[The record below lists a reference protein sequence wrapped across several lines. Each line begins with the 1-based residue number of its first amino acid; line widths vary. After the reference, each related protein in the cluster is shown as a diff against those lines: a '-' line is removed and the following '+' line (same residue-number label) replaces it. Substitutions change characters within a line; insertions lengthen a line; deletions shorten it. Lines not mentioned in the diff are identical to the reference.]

1 MANAAPGTSGHGRPP
16 SATSRLAPPEL
27 PADGVTATRAARLL
41 AGSPA
46 PVTLLV
52 APAGAG
58 KTITLSSWARS
69 SPTLT
74 AHLVWATLDRTDDDV
89 ASLWSTLLSALRANP
104 VLAGDPRIAQLSSA
118 PAGAGVDASLIRQLT
133 TVFEHQDPPF
143 VLVLDDVHELT
154 DPACLRSIELLVQH
168 RPAGLALVLSGRHR
182 PDIALHE
189 LRLAAAIREIGP
201 PDFSMDLDET
211 RALLSSLGH
220 DLPTGHLETLWRRTE
235 GWAAALRLAALEL
248 DRGSD
253 PARLAQRFGGTTP
266 MVAELLATE
275 VLDRLPDELRGFLLD
290 TGPCRELTPTLAEE
304 LTGRSDAGAVLE
316 DLYQRNALVQRLPT
330 AAGAQPV
337 YRYHDLLRDYLS
349 SELRRADQPRWRA
362 LQGTLANWYGAR
374 REWRQALEHAVNSC
388 ELATVRQVLR
398 AGGVGMILDGEGP
411 LLERLF
417 ANPPQGWQAD
427 TLVGSVL
434 AAAALARFDVVT
446 ADWHLAPLRYV
457 ARAGDQRDEDQ
468 PDEDQ
473 RDEDQRDED
482 PWLTALQATVA
493 LHRARL
499 GPAVSE
505 ALRTAQTAGVGATQD
520 VDLDL
525 YGRTQLGAAHIR
537 AGAHDDARR
546 DLIQALDLATATAR
560 DVSRVVSLGNLATI
574 AAVTGRVPECDRYV
588 ATALQIARARGWYGS
603 QLTLQQQ
610 LLRAWWALLR
620 GDQAAARDQIAEMP
634 AAATLG
640 SPDMRI
646 GVAGTQA
653 LAGHLDGVPA
663 RTTAL
668 DLRAAWELLG
678 DAQTT
683 PEIACMLIP
692 WEVKLWLT
700 DDDLVAATAASRRR
714 HVDLDGTGEQLLVQA
729 LLAHASGTPASRIR
743 RSLQPARDRT
753 VAVRF
758 VVNNVWVWLM
768 EAQLAAEAGA
778 RPASYDALV
787 QAVRLAAPDGLVGLV
802 HAFGPAA
809 HDLLIAHRGRFGR
822 QEAFVTEVLERSPTQ
837 DDAVTA
843 VSLTPAEWGILHDLP
858 THRTVA
864 DIAALHEVSANT
876 VKSHLKSIYRK
887 LSVRSRQEAVE
898 HARARGLL

>member
-1 MANAAPGTSGHGRPP
+1 MANAAPGNGEHRRSP
-16 SATSRLAPPEL
+16 SSTSRLAPPEL

-46 PVTLLV
+46 PVTLLI

-58 KTITLSSWARS
+58 KTATLSSWARS

-74 AHLVWATLDRTDDDV
+74 AQLAWATLDGTDDDV

-104 VLAGDPRIAQLSSA
+104 TLACDPRIAQLLSA
-118 PAGAGVDASLIRQLT
+118 PADAGVDASLVRHLT

-143 VLVLDDVHELT
+143 VLVLDDVHEIT
-154 DPACLRSIELLVQH
+154 DPDALRSIELLVRQ

-201 PDFSMDLDET
+201 ADFSMDLDET

-220 DLPTGHLETLWRRTE
+220 DLPTAHLEALWRRTE

-253 PARLAQRFGGTTP
+253 PARMAERFGGTTP
-266 MVAELLATE
+266 MIAELLVTE
-275 VLDRLPDELRGFLLD
+275 VLDRLPDVLRGFLLD
-290 TGPCRELTPTLAEE
+290 TGPCRELTPTLAER

-316 DLYQRNALVQRLPT
+316 DLHQRNALVQRLPT

-349 SELRRADQPRWRA
+349 SELRHVDLHRWRA
-362 LQGTLANWYGAR
+362 LQGQLADWYGTR
-374 REWRQALEHAVNSC
+374 REWRQALEHAVNSS
-388 ELATVRQVLR
+388 ELASVRQVLR
-398 AGGVGMILDGEGP
+398 AAGVGMILDGEGP
-411 LLERLF
+411 LLERLL

-446 ADWHLAPLRYV
+446 ADWHLAPLRNV
-457 ARAGDQRDEDQ
+457 ERAEDGRDED
-468 PDEDQ
+468 
-473 RDEDQRDED
+473 R
-482 PWLTALQATVA
+482 WLTALQATVA

-499 GPAVSE
+499 GPAISE
-505 ALRTAQTAGVGATQD
+505 ALHTAQEAGVGVTQD

-525 YGRTQLGAAHIR
+525 YGRTQIGAAHVR
-537 AGAHDDARR
+537 AGDHDNARR
-546 DLIQALDLATATAR
+546 DLIQALDLATATSR
-560 DVSRVVSLGNLATI
+560 DASRVMSLGNLATI
-574 AAVTGRVPECDRYV
+574 AAVTGRIPDCDRYV
-588 ATALQIARARGWYGS
+588 ASALQIARARGWYGS
-603 QLTLQQQ
+603 QLTLPQQ
-610 LLRAWWALLR
+610 LLSAWWALLR
-620 GDQAAARDQIAEMP
+620 GNQAVARDQIAEMP

-646 GVAGTQA
+646 GVAGTEA
-653 LAGHLDGVPA
+653 LVGHLDGVPA
-663 RTTAL
+663 RATAV
-668 DLRAAWELLG
+668 DLRAAWEHLG

-692 WEVKLWLT
+692 WEVKLWLA
-700 DDDLVAATAASRRR
+700 DDDLVAAEAAGRRR
-714 HVDLDGTGEQLLVQA
+714 HVDLDGTGEQLLLKA
-729 LLAHASGTPASRIR
+729 LLARAAGVPAPHVR
-743 RSLQPARDRT
+743 RWLQPARDRT

-758 VVNNVWVWLM
+758 EVNNVWVWLL
-768 EAQLAAEAGA
+768 EAQLAAEARAG
-778 RPASYDALV
+778 PASYEALV
-787 QAVRLAAPDGLVGLV
+787 QAMRLAAPDGLLGLV
-802 HAFGPAA
+802 DAFGPEARN
-809 HDLLIAHRGRFGR
+809 LLVTHRGRFGR
-822 QEAFVTEVLERSPTQ
+822 HEAFVTEVLDRGPAQ
-837 DDAVTA
+837 DASATA
-843 VSLTPAEWGILHDLP
+843 VNLTRAEWGILHDLP

-864 DIAALHEVSANT
+864 DIAALHEVSVNT

-887 LSVRSRQEAVE
+887 LSVRSRQAAVE
-898 HARARGLL
+898 EARTQGLL